1 MEPAFRADLSRTWAL
16 VPIRGLESAKTR
28 LGGDLDAE
36 ERHDL
41 VVDLLRRTLR
51 ATRDARR
58 IAGTIVVTMDPHAA
72 GIARDHRA
80 IGLVERAP
88 GLNGAI
94 AAARSVAVA
103 RGATAVLIL
112 PADLPAIDADAV
124 DAVVDAGANAAPRS
138 EDAAVHAGGHATR
151 RPGDSLGQP
160 GGGAP
165 RPKGVV
171 VLVGDRHG
179 IGTNA
184 LLVSPPGL
192 IDPAF
197 GIGSHDL
204 HGAAALAAGATL
216 LELDGPL
223 ALDVDTA
230 EDLHDA
236 EAEHGAI
243 RG

>member
-1 MEPAFRADLSRTWAL
+1 MVEPSVPADLARTWAL
-16 VPIRGLESAKTR
+16 VPIRGLETAKTR

-36 ERHDL
+36 ERREL
-41 VVDLLRRTLR
+41 VVDLLERTLR

-58 IAGTIVVTMDPHAA
+58 IGGTVVVTMDPAAA

-94 AAARSVAVA
+94 TAARSVAVA
-103 RGATAVLIL
+103 RGATAVLVL

-124 DAVVDAGANAAPRS
+124 DAVVGAADRAVSRGGSSAG
-138 EDAAVHAGGHATR
+138 
-151 RPGDSLGQP
+151 RPGDGP
-160 GGGAP
+160 VGP
-165 RPKGVV
+165 NGVV

-179 IGTNA
+179 SGTNA
-184 LLVSPPGL
+184 LLVSPPAL
-192 IDPAF
+192 IEPAF
-197 GIGSHDL
+197 GPDSREV
-204 HGAAALAAGATL
+204 HGAAAIAAGATL
-216 LELDGPL
+216 VELDGPL

-230 EDLHDA
+230 EDLEDA
-236 EAEHGAI
+236 ESALGAI

>member
-1 MEPAFRADLSRTWAL
+1 MEHPGGADLARTWAL

-36 ERHDL
+36 ERRDL

-58 IAGTIVVTMDPHAA
+58 IAGTIVVTMDPAAA

-94 AAARSVAVA
+94 TAARSVAVA

-112 PADLPAIDADAV
+112 PADLPAIDAEAV
-124 DAVVDAGANAAPRS
+124 DAVVDAGARAAPGS
-138 EDAAVHAGGHATR
+138 VGAA
-151 RPGDSLGQP
+151 
-160 GGGAP
+160 
-165 RPKGVV
+165 VV

-179 IGTNA
+179 GGTNA
-184 LLVSPPGL
+184 LLVSPPG
-192 IDPAF
+192 IIEPAF
-197 GIGSHDL
+197 GPASREL
-204 HGAAALAAGATL
+204 HGAAARASRATFI
-216 LELDGPL
+216 ELDGPL

-230 EDLHDA
+230 EDLVDA
-236 EAEHGAI
+236 EATFGAI